1 MSRIV
6 DFNISTPRNRTQSS
20 NECGVVINNT
30 VRNHIN
36 ERSVSEPVT
45 YPSLDTVS
53 VAPVVEKSHD
63 DEFYTELNALRL
75 ENAINK
81 EIALTLSR
89 ILKSNNK
96 KLLANLLDQSGKI
109 IVDIE
114 SLATIISK
122 LLNVNL
128 DTIHISYSVPTEGCL
143 AKVTKIYDID
153 NIKIN
158 HIDFR
163 LGYNEKYNVLNDDYA
178 ISLTKIIL

>member
-1 MSRIV
+1 MTRIV

-36 ERSVSEPVT
+36 ERSAPVT
-45 YPSLDTVS
+45 EYPSLDTVS

-63 DEFYTELNALRL
+63 DEFYAELNELRL
-75 ENAINK
+75 ENGLIKA
-81 EIALTLSR
+81 IALTLSR

-122 LLNVNL
+122 ILNMPLENV
-128 DTIHISYSVPTEGCL
+128 HISYSVPAEGCL
-143 AKVTKIYDID
+143 AKISKIYDID